1 MKLISKIKSSTRIPC
16 ILRWLIVFFSFAYAF
31 AIPSFG
37 YRKNLIFIIYG
48 ILAVLFILLVM
59 NFIFYNKIFF
69 KPYLVCIPL
78 FAIYAFIGT
87 AIYSKQFRG
96 WFTLILLVVSFFVLF
111 YSFSII
117 NKKELCL
124 DILLGGIFAF
134 CLYYIFHYRREII
147 SFSSYG
153 NESFRL
159 GVYFGN
165 QNDIAS
171 YCIIGVVLSTYLFLF
186 RKGSWK
192 FIYIIPLI
200 SIFIVGFTTG
210 SRSFVLSSL
219 FAIILILFFRMYHHK
234 LLFLITMSV
243 LIFSFFIFLNIPFM
257 GTIKERLTRMISTF
271 FSDTTQVDTSTLS
284 RSIWLDYA
292 FALGSKNVITGYGY
306 GGFSVFSGV
315 GTYAHSNVAELFA
328 DFGLIGSLTF
338 YSPYFI
344 SCYLMIKNKN
354 AYIKL
359 LLPSFL
365 LFILISFSMV
375 FFYNKLYYVFLALL
389 LFLTAEPKYQ
399 YCKHKY
405 FSSRK
410 NIKNILVVT
419 DKYHY
424 EQKEFFIFLSLLKKY
439 LTDATYHILVFGLDE
454 DLLNV
459 SSCLN
464 KHTLIKLFVINKTIK
479 KQKAG
484 TVIAYGQNNVLLV
497 ERVSFLRNF
506 VKIFVLTETPKFS
519 YLYSRCYDNRKFLT
533 IVPSGHKNAIYS
545 KLNDS
550 IFDKIDILFESFA
563 TYENTFNWK

>member
-1 MKLISKIKSSTRIPC
+1 MKLISKIKTSIKIPC
-16 ILRWLIVFFSFAYAF
+16 ILRWLIVFFSFAYVF

-37 YRKNLIFIIYG
+37 YRKNLIFIIYV
-48 ILAVLFILLVM
+48 ILAVLFIALAI
-59 NFIFYNKIFF
+59 NFIFYKKIFF
-69 KPYLVCIPL
+69 KPYLICVPL
-78 FAIYAFIGT
+78 FALYAFIGT
-87 AIYSKQFRG
+87 AVYSKQFRG
-96 WFTLILLVVSFFVLF
+96 WLTLILLVVSFFILF

-117 NKKELCL
+117 NNRELCL
-124 DILLGGIFAF
+124 NILLGGIFVF
-134 CLYYIFHYRREII
+134 CLYYIFHYRREIV

-153 NESFRL
+153 NEAFRL

-171 YCIIGVVLSTYLFLF
+171 YCIIGVILSTYLFLF
-186 RKGSWK
+186 KKGSWK

-219 FAIILILFFRMYHHK
+219 IAIILILFFRMYHHK
-234 LLFLITMSV
+234 LLFLIAMSV

-257 GTIKERLTRMISTF
+257 STIKERLIKMIGTF

-306 GGFSVFSGV
+306 SGFSIFSGV

-328 DFGLIGSLTF
+328 DFGLIGSLIF

-354 AYIKL
+354 IYIKL
-359 LLPSFL
+359 VLPSFL

-375 FFYNKLYYVFLALL
+375 FFYNKLYYVFLAFL

-399 YCKHKY
+399 YCKDKY
-405 FSSRK
+405 FSFNK
-410 NIKNILVVT
+410 NISNILVVT

-424 EQKEFFIFLSLLKKY
+424 EKKEFSLFLSLLKKY
-439 LTDATYHILVFGLDE
+439 FRDGTFHVLVFSLHE
-454 DLLNV
+454 DLLNI
-459 SSCLN
+459 SCCHN
-464 KHTLIKLFVINKTIK
+464 KHSLKKLLMLNKTIK
-479 KQKAG
+479 KQKPG
-484 TVIAYGQNNVLLV
+484 TVVAYGQNNVFLV
-497 ERVSFLRNF
+497 EHASCFRNF
-506 VKIFVLTETPKFS
+506 VKLFVLTETQKSS
-519 YLYSRCYDNRKFLT
+519 YLYSRCYDKRKFLT
-533 IVPSGHKNAIYS
+533 TVSSGHKNAVYT

-550 IFDKIDILFESFA
+550 IFDKIDILFENFA